1 MEKDVKS
8 CSLISLHCKLPAVI
22 LSQPVRE
29 LFGSNLPQ
37 PVAKRFYGSQFSKI
51 YETKNVARGTRLI
64 ARPVCGFSFQLET
77 I

>member
-1 MEKDVKS
+1 
-8 CSLISLHCKLPAVI
+8 
-22 LSQPVRE
+22 VRE